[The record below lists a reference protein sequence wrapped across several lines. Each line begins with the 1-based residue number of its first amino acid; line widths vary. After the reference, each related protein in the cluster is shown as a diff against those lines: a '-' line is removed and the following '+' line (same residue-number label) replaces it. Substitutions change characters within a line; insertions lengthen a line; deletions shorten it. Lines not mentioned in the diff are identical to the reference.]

1 MTVLVREKTTKKGTS
16 MAYRHLAYKSLEQMQ
31 TRKLRKWLR

>member
-1 MTVLVREKTTKKGTS
+1 MTVGVRAKTTKKGTS
-16 MAYRHLAYKSLEQMQ
+16 MTYRHLAVNSLEQMQ